1 MSFRRDALRA
11 SLSLL
16 FLAGAAP
23 AFAQYVALT
32 GTPATQT
39 FDSLASGGTGT
50 TLPDGWYLLETGN
63 NANTSYAA
71 DDGSTNSGNTYSYGA
86 SGSGERALGLLRSG
100 SLSPTVGARLRNDSG
115 AAISEIAVSYTG
127 EQWRLGAAGRADTL
141 HVQYSLD
148 ATSLGDEGALWT
160 DVPALDLSSPVT
172 EGTAGKLDGNLAA
185 NRSAIS
191 GSITGLNLAPS
202 ASVWVRWVD
211 ADISGPEDGLALD
224 DVSFAIA
231 GDPPVDVP
239 PTVVAVAPADGA
251 TNVALGAV
259 LSVTFSEE
267 VTVTAP
273 WFTIQ
278 CATSGSH
285 TATVSGGPGAYAL
298 TPSPAFAANESCT
311 WTTLAAGVVDRD
323 GTPDALAADYVVT
336 FTTADPANTPPTVL
350 STTPADGA
358 ANVAL
363 ASDVRV
369 TFSEAV
375 TTTSGAFALAC
386 DATPVTLAETGSGD
400 SRTLTPDTVL
410 PAGAT
415 CTFTIDADG
424 VRNIGGVAMAADYT
438 VTFHVASGT
447 VEGYYAQVNTSS
459 PDQLRCSLHAT
470 IRGHTAYPYS
480 GSGTNTWTILEL
492 AQEDPNNSGKIVDV
506 YRNRSYTKVSD
517 RAGTGSGITYNRE
530 HTWPNSLGFPG
541 ATGNLGLPNA
551 PYTDTHMLWLS
562 DTQWNADR
570 GNKPFANCATNCG
583 ERTTEANGVQPEE
596 KGIGRGQPQGGRLL
610 AVDHRMMRQPPG
622 RVGRDLVDLAIG
634 DHPERLEGG
643 PQRRPGQQRQR
654 GGPVGDVFEVA
665 DGGELARHRRHVE
678 LGQQV
683 EDGVEP
689 FVFAVEVVV
698 AVVGVE
704 HHVGVV
710 DHGEPVEHPRRRP
723 APASRTSPPGRA
735 PRTGPPGRSAGP
747 GRRLRAA
754 GRRRRR
760 PRRRPPAAPGVASQG
775 ASPAVSPAA
784 STSARTACATGSGV
798 GRPGR
803 LGHGGVGERVVEDGA
818 RRRLGRAEAQ
828 QQQGGPRRGGRSAA
842 PAGPAARRR
851 APSRPRS

>member
-16 FLAGAAP
+16 FLTGAAP

-32 GTPATQT
+32 ATPATQN
-39 FDSLASGGTGT
+39 FDTLAVSGTGT
-50 TLPDGWYLLETGN
+50 ALPDGWYLLEAGN

-71 DDGSTNSGNTYSYGA
+71 DDGSSNSGNTYSYGA
-86 SGSGERALGLLRSG
+86 AGSGERALGLLRSG
-100 SLSPTVGARLRNDSG
+100 SLSPLVGARLRNESG
-115 AAISEIAVSYTG
+115 AAISEIAVTYTG

-148 ATSLGDEGALWT
+148 ATSLGDEAAFWT
-160 DVPALDLSSPVT
+160 DAPALDLSSPVT
-172 EGTAGKLDGNLAA
+172 SGTAGKLDGNLAA
-185 NRSAIS
+185 NRAAIS

-224 DVSFAIA
+224 DVTFAIA

-239 PTVVAVAPADGA
+239 PTVVAVSPADGA
-251 TNVALGAV
+251 TNVGLAAALN
-259 LSVTFSEE
+259 VTFSEE

-285 TATVSGGPGAYAL
+285 TASVSGGPGSYTL

-311 WTTLAAGVVDRD
+311 WTILASGVVDRD
-323 GTPDALAADYVVT
+323 GTPDALASDYVVT
-336 FTTADPANTPPTVL
+336 FTTADPATTPPTVL

-358 ANVAL
+358 ANVAV

-375 TTTSGAFALAC
+375 TTTDAFALAC
-386 DATPVTLAETGSGD
+386 GATPIALAETGSGD

-424 VRNIGGVAMAADYT
+424 VRNAGGITMAADYV

-447 VEGYYAQVNTSS
+447 VDGYYAQVNTSS

-492 AQEDPNNSGKIVDV
+492 AQEDPNDPSKIVDV

-541 ATGNLGLPNA
+541 ATGNLGMPNA

-570 GNKPFANCATNCG
+570 GNKPFANCASNCG
-583 ERTTEANGVQPEE
+583 ERTTEANGGVGGGSGVYPGNSNWVKSPDGNQGSFEAWNHRKGEMARAIFYMAIRYEGGVDPVSGQNEPELELTDDRSRIVQMNNYSQTAYM
-596 KGIGRGQPQGGRLL
+596 GLLSDLL
-610 AVDHRMMRQPPG
+610 AWHQADPP
-622 RVGRDLVDLAIG
+622 DAAELARNEVIQSFQG
-634 DHPERLEGG
+634 NRNPFVDHPEWATRAL
-643 PQRRPGQQRQR
+643 
-654 GGPVGDVFEVA
+654 FE
-665 DGGELARHRRHVE
+665 
-678 LGQQV
+678 
-683 EDGVEP
+683 
-689 FVFAVEVVV
+689 
-698 AVVGVE
+698 
-704 HHVGVV
+704 
-710 DHGEPVEHPRRRP
+710 
-723 APASRTSPPGRA
+723 S
-735 PRTGPPGRSAGP
+735 
-747 GRRLRAA
+747 
-754 GRRRRR
+754 
-760 PRRRPPAAPGVASQG
+760 
-775 ASPAVSPAA
+775 VSPATCELNPPVDTD
-784 STSARTACATGSGV
+784 SIFKNGF
-798 GRPGR
+798 
-803 LGHGGVGERVVEDGA
+803 
-818 RRRLGRAEAQ
+818 EAV
-828 QQQGGPRRGGRSAA
+828 P
-842 PAGPAARRR
+842 
-851 APSRPRS
+851 

>member
-16 FLAGAAP
+16 FLAGTAP

-298 TPSPAFAANESCT
+298 TPAPAFAANESCT

-323 GTPDALAADYVVT
+323 GSPDALAADYVVT

-583 ERTTEANGVQPEE
+583 ERTTEANGGVGGGSGVYPGNSNWVKTPDGNQGSFEAWNHRKGEMARAIFYMAIRYEGGVDPVSGQNEPELELTDDRSRIVQMNNYSQTAYM
-596 KGIGRGQPQGGRLL
+596 GLLGDLL
-610 AVDHRMMRQPPG
+610 AWHQADPP
-622 RVGRDLVDLAIG
+622 DAAELARNEVIQSFQG
-634 DHPERLEGG
+634 NRNPFVDHPEWATRAL
-643 PQRRPGQQRQR
+643 
-654 GGPVGDVFEVA
+654 FE
-665 DGGELARHRRHVE
+665 
-678 LGQQV
+678 
-683 EDGVEP
+683 
-689 FVFAVEVVV
+689 
-698 AVVGVE
+698 
-704 HHVGVV
+704 
-710 DHGEPVEHPRRRP
+710 
-723 APASRTSPPGRA
+723 S
-735 PRTGPPGRSAGP
+735 
-747 GRRLRAA
+747 
-754 GRRRRR
+754 
-760 PRRRPPAAPGVASQG
+760 
-775 ASPAVSPAA
+775 VSPATCELTPPVDTD
-784 STSARTACATGSGV
+784 SIFKNGF
-798 GRPGR
+798 
-803 LGHGGVGERVVEDGA
+803 
-818 RRRLGRAEAQ
+818 EAV
-828 QQQGGPRRGGRSAA
+828 P
-842 PAGPAARRR
+842 
-851 APSRPRS
+851 